1 MWYNRSFKIRL
12 LFFLGLYVCVCVCS
26 DVLVLYLCK
35 SNSSGAMYVRARV
48 FLQDFGGGPTSGWL
62 IFKNMYF
69 LNGF

>member
-12 LFFLGLYVCVCVCS
+12 LFFSWLVCVCVCVCS

-62 IFKNMYF
+62 ILKKYVFS
-69 LNGF
+69 

>member
-1 MWYNRSFKIRL
+1 M
-12 LFFLGLYVCVCVCS
+12 CVCVCS

-62 IFKNMYF
+62 ILKNMYF